1 MIYIKDDAKIMADL
15 LRSGHTMLNLACPV
29 CNNPLF
35 RDKNN
40 DIFCSICKKKVIIKK
55 NEEIDKSSKPFEK
68 KNEISETLEYIDD
81 KGYYNFNSLKTIL
94 AEKIK
99 WVSQK
104 LEKETQLDLIERY
117 IEVLIKLFDFLKKF
131 LNGNASAGI

>member
-1 MIYIKDDAKIMADL
+1 VIYIKDDAKTMADL

-40 DIFCSICKKKVIIKK
+40 EIFCSICKKKVIIKK
-55 NEEIDKSSKPFEK
+55 NEDIDKSSKPFEK
-68 KNEISETLEYIDD
+68 KNETSEILKQIDD
-81 KGYYNFNSLKTIL
+81 KDYINLNSLKTIL
-94 AEKIK
+94 EEKIK

-104 LEKETQLDLIERY
+104 LETETQIDLIERY
-117 IEVLIKLFDFLKKF
+117 IEVLIKLFDFLKRF